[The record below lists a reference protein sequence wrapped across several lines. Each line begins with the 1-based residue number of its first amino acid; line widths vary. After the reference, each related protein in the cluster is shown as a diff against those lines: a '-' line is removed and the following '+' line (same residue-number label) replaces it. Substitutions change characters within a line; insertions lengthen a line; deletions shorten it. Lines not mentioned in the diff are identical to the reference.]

1 MLSTHASKGETQ
13 NHVPFQ
19 CFRIDRDIFTCPSIS
34 SPVTRTNPSGAALP
48 LSDSVGIRLCCRGKV
63 PFLEPV
69 GG

>member
-1 MLSTHASKGETQ
+1 MLSTNASKGETQ

-19 CFRIDRDIFTCPSIS
+19 CFRIDRDIFACPSVS

-48 LSDSVGIRLCCRGKV
+48 VPDPMRIRLSRRGKV
-63 PFLEPV
+63 PVFEPV